1 MSKIQ
6 KVRITQLAKELGVGT
21 KDIIEKCKAEDIP
34 GVDKPQA
41 TVSAGLALTIRE
53 WFGGSGSATAVESA
67 APVDVEVARAR
78 ADKAPRRARK
88 NGSDSG
94 DGDASS
100 ATATAVESHDS
111 ASSSTTAKGRTA
123 RKGPES
129 TATIVETKSDQAEVT
144 IAHES
149 VSAPITAASAATSA
163 PASSATSATTTARA
177 ASAPAAPAAPKHEA
191 PAATVAPS
199 APSTPTAPTTP
210 SAGQTAGPSTTSS
223 VGDADVVMP
232 PIGKA
237 HAKSSPNAFPPAA
250 PVTPSAPRIAAAAAS
265 AGAGTSSATGSGGS
279 AAGSTSARTP
289 STSPRQVL
297 APGAAPR
304 MNVPDRPS
312 DVKPVGPMLDRPVRT
327 TLSGPRVIRVEQP
340 DQVAAPRPR
349 SASPSGPT
357 RTGPRVGRGTDAP
370 GTDDRNRGARPGV
383 PGQQGARNRR
393 RAIADTPGRTARA
406 AGTEGEVPFEPWRE
420 QDLLERE
427 KRLNRSGG
435 FFKAHRRDHA
445 KRASPSSS
453 RSEPGETAGPT
464 QIMTPVYIK
473 DLSAATGVKAADI
486 LKRLF
491 LKGIVANVNSTL
503 NAEQAMEVMLE
514 FDVEIEATDARSA
527 TENIE
532 DTFKQRQRTDERP
545 RSPVVT
551 ILGHV
556 DHGKT
561 SLLDRIRNTNVASGE
576 AGGITQA
583 TSAFR
588 VPVKAGDGER
598 IITFIDTPGHEAFT
612 NMRARGAQVTDL
624 AVLVVAADDGVMPQT
639 IESINHAKAAKVP
652 IIVALNKIDKP
663 EATDTNI
670 QRIFGQLNQHGLNP
684 TEWGGDVEVV
694 RTSATKGT
702 GIQEL
707 LDILDYQAELLG
719 LKADFAGT
727 AVGTVLEAQMEE
739 GRGPVARILVQEG
752 MLKKGNVVVI
762 GRAFGRV
769 RDIVNDRGQRVE
781 EAGPSTPVAISGI
794 DLLPDAGDRFY
805 VASSLNE
812 AEDAANERR
821 RLERERELAAPK
833 ITLDNVFEHLGKG
846 DRKELSLV
854 VKGDVQGS
862 VETLRTVLSR
872 IKTDEVAVSVKHC
885 AVGGVNESDVSL
897 AGATG
902 AIIVG
907 FNVTTSAKARA
918 AAEARKIEIR
928 LYEVIYD
935 LTDDVEKA
943 VAGMLE
949 PELKLEV
956 LGHADVRQVFRISK
970 VGAIAGCYVTDGVME
985 RNAQIRVTRGGIVV
999 EKDRRLE
1006 QLKRFKDDAKE
1017 VRAGNECGMKI
1028 VGYDDIKE
1036 GDVLECYRT
1045 ISVART
1051 LGSSV

>member
-1 MSKIQ
+1 MGNSRSCAVHDRVGFGECRFGKEPGLSKIQ
-6 KVRITQLAKELGVGT
+6 KVRIQQLAKELGVT
-21 KDIIEKCKAEDIP
+21 AKDIIEKCKAEDVP

-53 WFGGSGSATAVESA
+53 WFGAVDAGTAVESA
-67 APVDVEVARAR
+67 AKVDVDEARAR
-78 ADKAPRRARK
+78 AEKSPRRSRAK
-88 NGSDSG
+88 SAGASSQSG
-94 DGDASS
+94 DGDS
-100 ATATAVESHDS
+100 ATATAVKS
-111 ASSSTTAKGRTA
+111 
-123 RKGPES
+123 PES
-129 TATIVETKSDQAEVT
+129 DVEPTT
-144 IAHES
+144 R
-149 VSAPITAASAATSA
+149 P
-163 PASSATSATTTARA
+163 ATTTRSRSTAARKSETTVA
-177 ASAPAAPAAPKHEA
+177 AEKATTAPAADAIETEATDFAPTATSSPAAPTAAA
-191 PAATVAPS
+191 PPA
-199 APSTPTAPTTP
+199 TP
-210 SAGQTAGPSTTSS
+210 SAAAPGAATA
-223 VGDADVVMP
+223 P
-232 PIGKA
+232 PAEHSPTIGKA
-237 HAKSSPNAFPPAA
+237 HAKSAPGTFDQPARPAPSSPRSAPPSGGAAPTGTTGTTRQPPAR
-250 PVTPSAPRIAAAAAS
+250 PAS
-265 AGAGTSSATGSGGS
+265 
-279 AAGSTSARTP
+279 P
-289 STSPRQVL
+289 
-297 APGAAPR
+297 PGPAPR
-304 MNVPDRPS
+304 MNVPDRPQE
-312 DVKPVGPMLDRPVRT
+312 VKPVGPMLERPVRT

-340 DQVAAPRPR
+340 DQLAAPRSR
-349 SASPSGPT
+349 SSYPGGGPM
-357 RTGPRVGRGTDAP
+357 RSGPRVGRGTEGPP
-370 GTDDRNRGARPGV
+370 GADDRSRGVRGGGQ
-383 PGQQGARNRR
+383 GQQGGARNRR
-393 RAIADTPGRTARA
+393 RATADGGPGRTARA
-406 AGTEGEVPFEPWRE
+406 GGAEGEAPFEPWRE

-427 KRLNRSGG
+427 NRLSRSGG

-445 KRASPSSS
+445 KRATPAAQ
-453 RSEPGETAGPT
+453 RPVPGEPSGPVRVS
-464 QIMTPVYIK
+464 TPVYIK

-486 LKRLF
+486 LKQLL

-514 FDVEIEATDARSA
+514 FDIEIEATDARTA

-532 DTFKQRQRTDERP
+532 ETFKQRTRTDERL

-561 SLLDRIRNTNVASGE
+561 SLLDKIRNTNVAAGE

-598 IITFIDTPGHEAFT
+598 VITFIDTPGHEAFT
-612 NMRARGAQVTDL
+612 NMRARGAHVTDL

-639 IESINHAKAAKVP
+639 VESINHAKAAKVP

-663 EATDTNI
+663 EATDNNI
-670 QRIFGQLNQHGLNP
+670 QRIFGQLNEHGLNP
-684 TEWGGDVEVV
+684 TEWGGDIEVV
-694 RTSATKGT
+694 RTSATKGS

-707 LDILDYQAELLG
+707 LDVIDYQAELLG
-719 LKADFAGT
+719 LKADFTGT

-752 MLKKGNVVVI
+752 LLKKGNVVVI

-769 RDIVNDRGQRVE
+769 RDIVNDRGQRID

-794 DLLPDAGDRFY
+794 DLLPDAGDRFF
-805 VASSLNE
+805 VASSLKE
-812 AEDAANERR
+812 AEEAANERR

-846 DRKELSLV
+846 ERKELALV

-862 VETLRTVLSR
+862 VETLRTVLSK
-872 IKTDEVAVSVKHC
+872 IKSDEVAVSVKHC
-885 AVGGVNESDVSL
+885 AVGGVNESDVAL
-897 AGATG
+897 AAATG

-918 AAEARKIEIR
+918 AAEAKKIEIR
-928 LYEVIYD
+928 LYDVIYD

-956 LGHADVRQVFRISK
+956 LGHAEVRQVFRISK
-970 VGAIAGCYVTDGVME
+970 VGAVAGCYVTDGVME

-1028 VGYDDIKE
+1028 VGYDDIQQ
-1036 GDVLECYRT
+1036 GDVLECYKT
-1045 ISVART
+1045 VTVART
-1051 LGSSV
+1051 AGSGA

>member
-1 MSKIQ
+1 LSKIQ
-6 KVRITQLAKELGVGT
+6 KVRITQLAKELGVTT
-21 KDIIEKCKAEDIP
+21 KDIITKCKAEDIP

-53 WFGGSGSATAVESA
+53 WFGASESATAVEKA

-78 ADKAPRRARK
+78 AGKAPRRARK
-88 NGSDSG
+88 TTDSASDDGDHGSD
-94 DGDASS
+94 S
-100 ATATAVESHDS
+100 ATATAVETPEMSPPKS
-111 ASSSTTAKGRTA
+111 LVKGRTTRISVA
-123 RKGPES
+123 TES
-129 TATIVETKSDQAEVT
+129 SATIEAPAEFV
-144 IAHES
+144 A
-149 VSAPITAASAATSA
+149 SAPTAPAGTAPSA
-163 PASSATSATTTARA
+163 PASDAPRGTSAPP
-177 ASAPAAPAAPKHEA
+177 APPAH
-191 PAATVAPS
+191 S
-199 APSTPTAPTTP
+199 SPTALP
-210 SAGQTAGPSTTSS
+210 SD
-223 VGDADVVMP
+223 GDDPVAP

-237 HAKSSPNAFPPAA
+237 HAISSPHAFPPAA
-250 PVTPSAPRIAAAAAS
+250 PPATSAPRIAASATHALTGAHAASGGGTSPAAS
-265 AGAGTSSATGSGGS
+265 ATRAPAAPTRPAG
-279 AAGSTSARTP
+279 P
-289 STSPRQVL
+289 PVPQ
-297 APGAAPR
+297 PR
-304 MNVPDRPS
+304 MNVPDRPNE
-312 DVKPVGPMLDRPVRT
+312 VKPVGPMLGQPVRT
-327 TLSGPRVIRVEQP
+327 QLSGPRVIRVEQP
-340 DQVAAPRPR
+340 DQVPAPRPR
-349 SASPSGPT
+349 SAAPGGPA
-357 RTGPRVGRGTDAP
+357 RGGPRVGRGTEGPA
-370 GTDDRNRGARPGV
+370 GADDRRGGARTGP

-393 RAIADTPGRTARA
+393 RAIADSPGRTARA

-445 KRASPSSS
+445 KRASPSSQ
-453 RSEPGETAGPT
+453 RSEPGEPAGPARIT
-464 QIMTPVYIK
+464 TPVYIK
-473 DLSAATGVKAADI
+473 DLSAATGVKAVDI
-486 LKRLF
+486 LKQLL
-491 LKGIVANVNSTL
+491 LKGVIANVNSTL

-514 FDVEIEATDARSA
+514 FDIEIEAIDARSA

-532 DTFKQRQRTDERP
+532 DTFKQRQRTDEQP

-561 SLLDRIRNTNVASGE
+561 SLLDRIRNTNVAAGE

-583 TSAFR
+583 TSAFC

-598 IITFIDTPGHEAFT
+598 VITFIDTPGHEAFT

-624 AVLVVAADDGVMPQT
+624 VVLVVAADDGVMPQT
-639 IESINHAKAAKVP
+639 IESINHAKAAEVP
-652 IIVALNKIDKP
+652 IIVALNKIDKA

-684 TEWGGDVEVV
+684 TEWGGTIDVV
-694 RTSATKGT
+694 RTSATKAT

-707 LDILDYQAELLG
+707 LDVLDYQAELLA

-752 MLKKGNVVVI
+752 LLKKGNVVVI

-769 RDIVNDRGQRVE
+769 RDIVGDRGQRVD

-794 DLLPDAGDRFY
+794 DQLPDAGDRFY
-805 VASSLNE
+805 VASSLKE
-812 AEDAANERR
+812 AEEAAIERR

-846 DRKELSLV
+846 DRKELGLV
-854 VKGDVQGS
+854 VKGDVAGS
-862 VETLRTVLSR
+862 VETLRTVLAK
-872 IKTDEVAVSVKHC
+872 IKTEEVAVSVKHC
-885 AVGGVNESDVSL
+885 AVGGINESDVAL
-897 AGATG
+897 AAATG

-918 AAEARKIEIR
+918 AAESRKIEIR

-943 VAGMLE
+943 VAGMLA

-956 LGHADVRQVFRISK
+956 IGHAEVRQVFRISK
-970 VGAIAGCYVTDGVME
+970 VGAIAGCYVTDGNME

-1051 LGSSV
+1051 LASSA